1 MMDIITVWNNMSG
14 LSLSLETLI
23 IRMQVYKSDAQK
35 ISVITALRI
44 LQNKILKK
52 CLRCNLAEMENN
64 GYVPLVVNTF
74 RSFLRSWLITG
85 FVTRLIRHVSLVEH
99 ELLTLPEHLRS
110 PPVFSGVRVTLSSVL
125 CVCFV
130 DRFLSFCNF
139 LLAIVLSVLRYTDSD
154 YPFGIFKLF
163 WLNFKLTEYT

>member
-1 MMDIITVWNNMSG
+1 MDIITVWNNMSG

-23 IRMQVYKSDAQK
+23 ILMQVYKSDAQK
-35 ISVITALRI
+35 ICVITALRI

-74 RSFLRSWLITG
+74 QSFLRSWLITG

-99 ELLTLPEHLRS
+99 ELLTLPEHLSS

-130 DRFLSFCNF
+130 DRFLSFCKF
-139 LLAIVLSVLRYTDSD
+139 S
-154 YPFGIFKLF
+154 FGHCVVCSSI
-163 WLNFKLTEYT
+163 YG